1 MNAVVGTAA
10 LASGEIDYYTVLA
23 PGSRQRSGNCRL
35 RLWPATCLARPT
47 ALIARPEFK
56 SVQEVRGKTIGL
68 NILGGALEVTAKLIF
83 THFGLDKAASGYR
96 KLVT

>member
-10 LASGEIDYYTVLA
+10 LASGEIIQSAIIPFLRLR
-23 PGSRQRSGNCRL
+23 SRQRSGDCRL

-56 SVQEVRGKTIGL
+56 SVQELRGKTIGL
-68 NILGGALEVTAKLIF
+68 NILGGAVEVTQN
-83 THFGLDKAASGYR
+83 
-96 KLVT
+96 

>member
-23 PGSRQRSGNCRL
+23 PAVTAAIRGLPIKIVAGCMPS
-35 RLWPATCLARPT
+35 TPT

-56 SVQEVRGKTIGL
+56 SVQELRGKTIGL
-68 NILGGALEVTAKLIF
+68 NILGGAVEVTQN
-83 THFGLDKAASGYR
+83 
-96 KLVT
+96 